1 MSFIM
6 IRARHFPVD
15 HPHPAPDNTPV
26 HASPEQGINGAVNF
40 VRRGISDLIL
50 FRLGETSFQVTC
62 TEWGT
67 TLVLTRH
74 GYRALP
80 QLLLTLRTSR
90 CLRPQV
96 SCSSVAVIPERL
108 GMKVTRNLLQDFLR
122 GESAA
127 GIVEYA
133 LLAALLVLAGSL
145 RSASPGSAHR
155 ARLQPGRPQFL
166 TGSGSP

>member
-6 IRARHFPVD
+6 IRARHFLVD
-15 HPHPAPDNTPV
+15 HPHPAPDNTLVQP
-26 HASPEQGINGAVNF
+26 SPKRGINGVANF
-40 VRRGISDLIL
+40 ARRVIFDVVLY
-50 FRLGETSFQVTC
+50 RLGRRIIPVTC

-67 TLVLTRH
+67 TLVLMRH
-74 GYRALP
+74 GFRARAR
-80 QLLLTLRTSR
+80 LLLTIRTAH

-122 GESAA
+122 AESAA
-127 GIVEYA
+127 GMVECV
-133 LLAALLVLAGSL
+133 LLAELLVLAGSL